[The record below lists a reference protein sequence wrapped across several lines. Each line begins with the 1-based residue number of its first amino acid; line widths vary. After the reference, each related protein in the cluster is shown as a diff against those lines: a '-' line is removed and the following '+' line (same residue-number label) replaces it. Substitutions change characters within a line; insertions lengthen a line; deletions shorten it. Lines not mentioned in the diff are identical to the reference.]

1 METAT
6 LEGLMIGAGI
16 TASIREDWNDNAPD
30 WAHSKARHYRVK
42 VRYQKRT
49 MSLWYYQGLGI
60 TREPRPADVVE
71 CLTCDSKW
79 DYDSLDD
86 FINEMG
92 LEIKS
97 VADFRTY
104 EKQYKQIKSQNK
116 RFVHLIGNPDL
127 IQRLQEVA

>member
-1 METAT
+1 MNTT

-16 TASIREDWNDNAPD
+16 TASISEDWNDSAPD

-49 MSLWYYQGLGI
+49 MSIWFYQGLGI
-60 TREPRPADVVE
+60 TRDPRPSDVVE
-71 CLTCDSKW
+71 CLVCDSMS

-86 FINEMG
+86 FIAEMG

-104 EKQYKQIKSQNK
+104 EKQYKQLKSQNK
-116 RFVHLIGNPDL
+116 RFAHLIGNPEL
-127 IQRLQEVA
+127 IERMKEVA

>member
-1 METAT
+1 MNTT
-6 LEGLMIGAGI
+6 LEGLMVGAGI
-16 TASIREDWNDNAPD
+16 TASISEDWNDNAPD

-49 MSLWYYQGLGI
+49 MSIWFYQGLGI
-60 TREPRPADVVE
+60 TRDPRPSDVVE
-71 CLTCDSKW
+71 CLVCDSMS

-97 VADFRTY
+97 VSDFRTY
-104 EKQYKQIKSQNK
+104 EKQYKQLKSQNK
-116 RFVHLIGNPDL
+116 RFAHLIGNPEL
-127 IQRLQEVA
+127 IERMKEVA

>member
-1 METAT
+1 MTTT
-6 LEGLMIGAGI
+6 LEGLMNGAGI
-16 TASIREDWNDNAPD
+16 TASISEDWNDNAPD

-49 MSLWYYQGLGI
+49 MSIWFYQGLGI
-60 TREPRPADVVE
+60 TRDPRPSDVVE
-71 CLTCDSKW
+71 CLVCDSMS

-86 FINEMG
+86 FIAQMG

-104 EKQYKQIKSQNK
+104 EKQYKQLKSQNK
-116 RFVHLIGNPDL
+116 RFAHLISNPEL
-127 IQRLQEVA
+127 IERMREVA

>member
-1 METAT
+1 MTTT
-6 LEGLMIGAGI
+6 LEGLMNGAGI
-16 TASIREDWNDNAPD
+16 TASISEDWNDNATD

-49 MSLWYYQGLGI
+49 MSIWFYQGLGV
-60 TREPRPADVVE
+60 TRDPRPSDVVE
-71 CLTCDSKW
+71 CLVDDSMS

-97 VADFRTY
+97 VSDFRTY
-104 EKQYKQIKSQNK
+104 EKQYKQLKSQNK
-116 RFVHLIGNPDL
+116 RFAHLIGNPEL
-127 IQRLQEVA
+127 IERMKEVA

>member
-1 METAT
+1 MTTT
-6 LEGLMIGAGI
+6 LEGLINGAGI
-16 TASIREDWNDNAPD
+16 TASIAEDWNDNAPD

-60 TREPRPADVVE
+60 AREPRPADVIE
-71 CLTCDSKW
+71 CLTSDVSM
-79 DYDSLDD
+79 DYESLDD

-97 VADFRTY
+97 VEDFRKY
-104 EKQYKQIKSQNK
+104 EKQYKQLKSQNK
-116 RFVHLIGNPDL
+116 RFTRLIGNSEL
-127 IQRLQEVA
+127 IQRMQEVA

>member
-1 METAT
+1 METT
-6 LEGLMIGAGI
+6 LEALLNGAGI

-30 WAHSKARHYRVK
+30 WAHNKTRHYRVK
-42 VRYQKRT
+42 IRYQKRT

-60 TREPRPADVVE
+60 TREPRPVDVVE
-71 CLTCDSKW
+71 CLTCDSMS

-104 EKQYKQIKSQNK
+104 EKQYKQLKSQNK
-116 RFVHLIGNPDL
+116 RFSHLIGNPDL
-127 IQRLQEVA
+127 IERMKEVA

>member
-1 METAT
+1 MNTT

-16 TASIREDWNDNAPD
+16 TASISEDWNDSAPD

-60 TREPRPADVVE
+60 AREPHPADVVE
-71 CLTCDSKW
+71 CLTCDLMSE
-79 DYDSLDD
+79 YDSLDD
-86 FINEMG
+86 FIAEMG

-97 VADFRTY
+97 VQDFRTY
-104 EKQYKQIKSQNK
+104 EKQYKQLKSQNK
-116 RFVHLIGNPDL
+116 RFAHLIGNPEL
-127 IQRLQEVA
+127 IERMKEVA

>member
-1 METAT
+1 MNTT

-16 TASIREDWNDNAPD
+16 TASISEDWNDNAPD

-49 MSLWYYQGLGI
+49 MSIWFYQGLGI
-60 TREPRPADVVE
+60 TRDPRPSDVVE
-71 CLTCDSKW
+71 CLVCDSMS

-86 FINEMG
+86 FIAEMG

-104 EKQYKQIKSQNK
+104 EKQYKQLKSQNK
-116 RFVHLIGNPDL
+116 RFAHLIGNPEL
-127 IQRLQEVA
+127 IERLKEVA

>member
-1 METAT
+1 MNTT
-6 LEGLMIGAGI
+6 LEGLMVGAGI
-16 TASIREDWNDNAPD
+16 TASISEDWNNNAPD

-49 MSLWYYQGLGI
+49 MSIWFYQGLGI
-60 TREPRPADVVE
+60 TRDPRPSDVVE
-71 CLTCDSKW
+71 CLVCDSMS

-86 FINEMG
+86 FIAEMG

-104 EKQYKQIKSQNK
+104 EKQYKQLKSQNK
-116 RFVHLIGNPDL
+116 RFAHLIGNPEL
-127 IQRLQEVA
+127 IERMKEVA

>member
-1 METAT
+1 MNTT

-16 TASIREDWNDNAPD
+16 TASISEDWNDSAPD

-49 MSLWYYQGLGI
+49 MSIWFYQGLGI
-60 TREPRPADVVE
+60 TRDPRPSDVVE
-71 CLTCDSKW
+71 CLVCDSMS

-86 FINEMG
+86 FIAEMG

-97 VADFRTY
+97 VSDFRTY
-104 EKQYKQIKSQNK
+104 EKQYKQLKSQNK
-116 RFVHLIGNPDL
+116 RFTHLIGNPEL
-127 IQRLQEVA
+127 IERMREVA